1 MTEVFEADLAPASL
15 TVRLEAIAANY
26 RGLRDLAAGIAAA
39 VVKADAYGMG
49 AGIVAPMLVGR
60 GCDTFFVAR
69 LEEGVALRA
78 TVPTARI
85 FVLDGA
91 PPDAVPALIA
101 HRLIP
106 VLNSLGDIASW
117 STAAKTECRA
127 LDAAIHIDT
136 GMNRL
141 GLSGDELASFAADA
155 KARLAGL
162 NLVLL
167 MSHLACADDGGGD
180 GAMNRRQLARF
191 RAALAMLPPA
201 PASLAATSGIL
212 LGPDYHFDMVRPG
225 VGLYGGGP
233 SHADN
238 PQNPVALVTAR
249 VLQLRRIDKGDSV
262 GYAATF
268 HAKRPTMLA
277 TVAVGYADGILRA
290 ASNKGSAAIGGARA
304 PYAGR
309 VSMDMLTL
317 DVTDLPRMPM
327 VGEMA
332 ELLGDTITLSQ
343 VAEFSG
349 TNEYEILT
357 ALAARLPRRYTED
370 AA

>member
-1 MTEVFEADLAPASL
+1 MMDTPEPDLAPASL

-26 RGLRDLAAGIAAA
+26 RGLRNLAAGTAAA

-49 AGIVAPMLVGR
+49 AAMVAPMLTGC

-69 LEEGVALRA
+69 LEEGVALRVA
-78 TVPTARI
+78 VPKARI

-101 HRLIP
+101 HQLTP
-106 VLNSLGDIASW
+106 VLNSLDDVASW
-117 STAAKTECRA
+117 SVAAKTERRT
-127 LDAAIHIDT
+127 LDAVVHIDT

-141 GLSGDELASFAADA
+141 GFSGDELAIFAAEA

-167 MSHLACADDGGGD
+167 MSHLACADDGGD
-180 GAMNRRQLARF
+180 GTMNRRQLERF

-233 SHADN
+233 RHADN
-238 PQNPVALVTAR
+238 PQKPVALVTAR

-277 TVAVGYADGILRA
+277 TVAVGYADGIMRT
-290 ASNKGSAAIGGARA
+290 ASNKGSAAIGSARA

-309 VSMDMLTL
+309 VSMDMLSL
-317 DVTDLPRMPM
+317 DVTDLMRVPL
-327 VGEMA
+327 VGDWC
-332 ELLGDTITLSQ
+332 ELLGDTITLAE
-343 VAEFSG
+343 VAAFSG

-357 ALAARLPRRYTED
+357 GLAARLPRRYTDD